1 MDTRNYERE
10 SDAPANWENNV
21 ILQRN
26 AAGEVVEVEVP
37 DDAEEVT
44 GDVEND

>member
-1 MDTRNYERE
+1 MAERKYERE
-10 SDAPANWENNV
+10 SDAPENWENNV

-26 AAGEVVEVEVP
+26 AAGEVAEVEVP

-44 GDVEND
+44 GDAEND